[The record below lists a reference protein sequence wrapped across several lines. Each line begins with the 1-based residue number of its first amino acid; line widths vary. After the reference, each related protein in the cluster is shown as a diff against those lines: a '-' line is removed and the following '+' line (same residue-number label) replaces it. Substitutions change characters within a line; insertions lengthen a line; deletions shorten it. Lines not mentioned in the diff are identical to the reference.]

1 MNTQRSWTHYIT
13 DNFSYKLV
21 ALFIS
26 LILWLTILGRRDFV
40 LSKRIDIELRTSPQ
54 QVVVA
59 QTSDNIRVKVSGPRA
74 ALKKFMDNPQTES
87 ILVDISERGEGLL
100 DIDIPVNKIEVPMG
114 VRILGVRPNVIR
126 AEIAKRKEAAP
137 SGSSGAASGAASD
150 SKADSTKE
158 Q

>member
-1 MNTQRSWTHYIT
+1 MKKHWTSYIT
-13 DNFSYKLV
+13 ENFSYKMV

-40 LSKRIDIELRTSPQ
+40 LSKKIDIELQTNDK

-74 ALKKFMDNPQTES
+74 ALKKFMDNPQLQS
-87 ILVDISERGEGLL
+87 IVIDISDRGEGVL
-100 DIDIPVNKIEVPMG
+100 DIDVPLNKIEVPMG

-126 AEIAKRKEAAP
+126 AEVANKKTSPEK
-137 SGSSGAASGAASD
+137 
-150 SKADSTKE
+150 SKIGK
-158 Q
+158 

>member
-1 MNTQRSWTHYIT
+1 MKKHWTSYIT
-13 DNFSYKLV
+13 ENFSYKMV

-40 LSKRIDIELRTSPQ
+40 LSKKIDIELQTNDK

-74 ALKKFMDNPQTES
+74 ALKKFMDNPQLQS
-87 ILVDISERGEGLL
+87 IVIDISDRGEGVL
-100 DIDIPVNKIEVPMG
+100 DIDVPLNKIEVPMG

-126 AEIAKRKEAAP
+126 AEVANKKTPPEKTSP
-137 SGSSGAASGAASD
+137 EK
-150 SKADSTKE
+150 SKIGK
-158 Q
+158 